1 MAEARGAV
9 AGSAAEVTRALEK
22 QRASDAD
29 AAAVALA
36 EAKRALREEAAA
48 AARAKDAELKA
59 VQQEMRRVRPAIRR
73 EETSG
78 QSPRPHTSFV
88 RMPAIEV
95 LIEVLAAGAR
105 ATLSA
110 T

>member
-1 MAEARGAV
+1 M
-9 AGSAAEVTRALEK
+9 
-22 QRASDAD
+22 
-29 AAAVALA
+29 
-36 EAKRALREEAAA
+36 
-48 AARAKDAELKA
+48 
-59 VQQEMRRVRPAIRR
+59 RR

-110 T
+110 TSACARNGTCANVGGWAHDFVEPFLARMRTDWTGRGG